1 MAQTKRSSGGSSR
14 SSGSRSTSSRSRSS
28 GSRRTSG
35 NRNAGSTSLRGG
47 PAGGLDGAS
56 KDEELYRRA
65 AEDALQQ
72 LDWAIG
78 YLHGIHKTSISK
90 ALAKNRTHIRQRLL
104 GEDAE
109 PDPSAQTDET

>member
-1 MAQTKRSSGGSSR
+1 MAQTKSSRSGSSR
-14 SSGSRSTSSRSRSS
+14 SSGSRGRSRSS
-28 GSRRTSG
+28 GGRSSKDL
-35 NRNAGSTSLRGG
+35 SGG

-78 YLHGIHKTSISK
+78 YLHGIHKTEISK
-90 ALAKNRTHIRQRLL
+90 ALAKNRSTIRTRLL
-104 GEDAE
+104 GKQDE
-109 PDPSAQTDET
+109 PDPDLQTDET